1 MHPPFFHVDHKVDA
15 FTHSVPAKCK
25 PRRTQ
30 PARLAMQQTSHVFAP
45 VPMRADPPPPLIFA
59 PGPVRL
65 SIVPPPQ
72 ASLRD
77 RIGRFLIRTGQRMI
91 FQNHARGV

>member
-1 MHPPFFHVDHKVDA
+1 MHPPFFHVDHKVDPV
-15 FTHSVPAKCK
+15 THPVPAKDK

-30 PARLAMQQTSHVFAP
+30 PARLAMQPTRHVFAP
-45 VPMRADPPPPLIFA
+45 VPMRADPPPPVVFA

-65 SIVPPPQ
+65 STVPPPQ

-91 FQNHARGV
+91 FQNHARRV

>member
-15 FTHSVPAKCK
+15 FTHPVPAKCK

-30 PARLAMQQTSHVFAP
+30 PARLAMRPTSHVFAP
-45 VPMRADPPPPLIFA
+45 VPMRADPPPPVIFA